1 MALGLWLATAAL
13 VLIPLGAI
21 VVLAVR
27 GGEFGVLLQGEV
39 LEASVNSLVSAV
51 GSAVAAV
58 AVGTA
63 LAVLCERTD
72 LAGRRALRLFA
83 FSPMLIPPFVG
94 AIAWLGIA
102 GPSSPLNLWWRS
114 MFGGPLW
121 SVYGA
126 DGVILLLT
134 VHSYPIVMLIVTAAL
149 RRIPADLEQA
159 ARISGAGPVRSLLT
173 VTVPLLRPALVSSF
187 VLVAVG
193 NLADFGIPS
202 IIGLP
207 ERFTTLATLVYRY
220 LQSGTV
226 DNPLGV
232 VAAIGVVLIVIALI
246 GLLADARIGKP
257 RVELDASASRAEALS
272 LGRARVPV
280 SIVTWLAVLAV
291 TVLPLLALLMQ
302 TLLRAPGVPLAF
314 ENLTLDHLVEAVTSA
329 NALTG
334 ATNSVLLAV
343 GAAIVC
349 GVLGLAIGVVGTR
362 TRVVGSRAMHAVMML
377 PQAVPGIVIG
387 VAWLVLAPRIGLFN
401 TPWLI
406 LCAYI
411 TSFTAIVLQAVT
423 APLAGTPSS
432 AEEAARISG
441 AGPLRA
447 LADISAR
454 LAAPAAISG
463 AVLVAVT
470 AVRELTL
477 SVLLLS
483 PGSQTLGVAIFNLQ
497 QAGAFSTASALSLV
511 VALLG
516 LAVIG
521 LATGRVTSGGAGSKG
536 M

>member
-1 MALGLWLATAAL
+1 
-13 VLIPLGAI
+13 
-21 VVLAVR
+21 
-27 GGEFGVLLQGEV
+27 
-39 LEASVNSLVSAV
+39 
-51 GSAVAAV
+51 
-58 AVGTA
+58 
-63 LAVLCERTD
+63 
-72 LAGRRALRLFA
+72 
-83 FSPMLIPPFVG
+83 
-94 AIAWLGIA
+94 
-102 GPSSPLNLWWRS
+102 
-114 MFGGPLW
+114 
-121 SVYGA
+121 
-126 DGVILLLT
+126 
-134 VHSYPIVMLIVTAAL
+134 
-149 RRIPADLEQA
+149 
-159 ARISGAGPVRSLLT
+159 
-173 VTVPLLRPALVSSF
+173 
-187 VLVAVG
+187 
-193 NLADFGIPS
+193 
-202 IIGLP
+202 
-207 ERFTTLATLVYRY
+207 
-220 LQSGTV
+220 
-226 DNPLGV
+226 
-232 VAAIGVVLIVIALI
+232 
-246 GLLADARIGKP
+246 
-257 RVELDASASRAEALS
+257 
-272 LGRARVPV
+272 V
-280 SIVTWLAVLAV
+280 SIATWLAVLAV

-314 ENLTLDHLVEAVTSA
+314 ENLTLDPLVEAVTSA